1 MNTNSECNDTAEND
15 ICFCPIKG
23 VIETLSKKWALVII
37 GTISNHKRIRFNE
50 LMKNIT
56 GISPRTLSMRLK
68 ELEKAELIKRENF
81 AEIPPRV
88 EYTLTQDGIEV
99 KDAMNPLMEW
109 AHKKSIQ
116 SKAEK
121 QIN

>member
-1 MNTNSECNDTAEND
+1 MNSNSECSPTEEDG
-15 ICFCPIKG
+15 ICFCPIEG

-37 GTISNHKRIRFNE
+37 GTINNNKRIRFNE
-50 LMKNIT
+50 LMNNLT

-99 KDAMNPLMEW
+99 KNAMLPLMEW
-109 AHKKSIQ
+109 AHKKLMQ

-121 QIN
+121 

>member
-1 MNTNSECNDTAEND
+1 MNTNSKCNNTAENG
-15 ICFCPIKG
+15 ICFCPIEG
-23 VIETLSKKWALVII
+23 VIEVLSKKWALVII
-37 GTISNHKRIRFNE
+37 GTISNNKRIRFNE
-50 LMKNIT
+50 LMKNLD

-68 ELEKAELIKRENF
+68 ELEKAELIKRESF

-99 KDAMNPLMEW
+99 KDAMIPLMEW

-116 SKAEK
+116 S
-121 QIN
+121 

>member
-1 MNTNSECNDTAEND
+1 MNTNSECSNTEQNG
-15 ICFCPIKG
+15 ICFCPIEG
-23 VIETLSKKWALVII
+23 VIEVLSKKWALVII

-50 LMKNIT
+50 LIKDLT

-68 ELEKAELIKRENF
+68 ELEKAELIKRESF
-81 AEIPPRV
+81 PEIPPRV

-99 KDAMNPLMEW
+99 KDAMIPLMEW

-116 SKAEK
+116 SEAEK
-121 QIN
+121 

>member
-1 MNTNSECNDTAEND
+1 MNTNSECSDTAENG
-15 ICFCPIKG
+15 ICFCPIEG
-23 VIETLSKKWALVII
+23 VIEILSKKWALVII

-50 LMKNIT
+50 LMKDLT

-99 KDAMNPLMEW
+99 KDAMIPLMEW

-121 QIN
+121 